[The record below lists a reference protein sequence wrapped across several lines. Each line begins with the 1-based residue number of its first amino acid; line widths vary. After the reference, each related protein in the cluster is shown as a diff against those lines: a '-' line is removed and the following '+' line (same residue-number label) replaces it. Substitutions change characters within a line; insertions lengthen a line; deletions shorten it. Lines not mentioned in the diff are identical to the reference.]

1 MAKNYYLILGVSPDA
16 TPNEIKSA
24 YRRRAREFHPD
35 RFGEERQ
42 PFLDIQEAYA
52 ALSDSVSRNAYD
64 RDIRQAREV
73 RRAWSATGVHEPEPL
88 VPRRRH
94 VEPLRPDEVP
104 ADLGRASLLRS
115 FRTYR
120 PSYEELFDR
129 IERNFRRDEG
139 SKSASV
145 KELVVEFT
153 LTPEEARR
161 GGNVQLHVPARVR
174 CPLCRGGGVIG
185 FYECGRCAGEGV
197 MSGEFPLMLSWP
209 PGIGDGYRA
218 SMRLDRLGI
227 GDLFLTVCFRVA
239 TPRDGG

>member
-35 RFGEERQ
+35 RFGDERQ

-52 ALSDSVSRNAYD
+52 ALSDSSNRRAYD
-64 RDIRQAREV
+64 RGINRARES
-73 RRAWSATGVHEPEPL
+73 RAWSSSGAPEPEPL
-88 VPRRRH
+88 VPLRRQA
-94 VEPLRPDEVP
+94 EPLKRDKGP
-104 ADLGRASLLRS
+104 ADLGQASLLRS
-115 FRTYR
+115 FRTYH
-120 PSYEELFDR
+120 PSHEALFDR
-129 IERNFRRDEG
+129 IERNLRRDEG

-161 GGNVQLHVPARVR
+161 GGNVQLHLPARVR

-197 MSGEFPLMLSWP
+197 MSGEFPIMLSYP
-209 PGIGDGYRA
+209 AGIRDGYRA
-218 SMRLDRLGI
+218 SMRLDHLGI
-227 GDLFLTVCFRVA
+227 GDLFLTVSFRVA
-239 TPRDGG
+239 ATRDGG